1 MCTSDPFKNSTV
13 SKVLR
18 HKEQYL
24 KRDQEPE
31 PTNGKRIKA
40 KYPDFDRTLSNYVR
54 RQHQRGFDIQ
64 DDEILEQARMFA
76 HASGNQD
83 AILGSLT
90 GSWLQ
95 KFKQKH
101 GIGTG
106 RLMRRASETNIPDN
120 TSLSRT
126 PHGLSP
132 ASPTRQLSPLS
143 GSRSDED
150 GQPDGTEFEFT
161 YRQAA
166 SHSNASLSEI
176 PASSFSN
183 DNTISPQGQFSFSP
197 DPNTG
202 SFHLDSNMHLPHAGP
217 DFYHREKRSNTFPS
231 LGLDFTNQHQQPLG
245 NDPLTP
251 RHLPPSTL
259 SSSSLDSPAHE
270 LNNAPFPIDTAIVS
284 SPGLHRTSSNSSIS
298 ARASGNPITNGTV
311 SATTADSSP
320 VSPTQDDA
328 RRAAA
333 TLLSYIQNMGPK
345 GQYES
350 EYMSL
355 MQLTKRLQIHHGQQ
369 AQPRVSVGGL
379 SRIPESEIECS
390 GPLSA
395 PMNST

>member
-1 MCTSDPFKNSTV
+1 MCISNSSKNSTV

-31 PTNGKRIKA
+31 PANGKRIKA

-83 AILGSLT
+83 AILSSLT
-90 GSWLQ
+90 SSWLQ

-106 RLMRRASETNIPDN
+106 RLVRRASEPNIPDN
-120 TSLSRT
+120 TSMSRT

-150 GQPDGTEFEFT
+150 GHPDGAELEFT

-166 SHSNASLSEI
+166 SYSNASLSEM

-183 DNTISPQGQFSFSP
+183 DNTISPHGQFGFSP

-202 SFHLDSNMHLPHAGP
+202 SFHLDSNLHLPHAAP
-217 DFYHREKRSNTFPS
+217 EFYHREKRSNTFPS
-231 LGLDFTNQHQQPLG
+231 LGLDFTNQPQHLG
-245 NDPLTP
+245 SDPLTP

-284 SPGLHRTSSNSSIS
+284 SPGLRRTTSNSSIS
-298 ARASGNPITNGTV
+298 ARTSGNPIPNGTV
-311 SATTADSSP
+311 LATTADSSP
-320 VSPTQDDA
+320 VSPTQDEA

-333 TLLSYIQNMGPK
+333 TLLSYIQNMGPN

-369 AQPRVSVGGL
+369 AQPRLSVGGL
-379 SRIPESEIECS
+379 SRIPESETEC
-390 GPLSA
+390 SA
-395 PMNST
+395 PMRATMN